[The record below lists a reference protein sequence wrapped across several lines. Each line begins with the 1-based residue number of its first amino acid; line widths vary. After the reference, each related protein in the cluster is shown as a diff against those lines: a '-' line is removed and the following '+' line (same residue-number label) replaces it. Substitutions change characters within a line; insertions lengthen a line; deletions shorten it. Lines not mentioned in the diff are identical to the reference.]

1 MAERMLVPSGALPRW
16 MGRGFMLMVRG
27 TMASVG
33 LSVSCLLTSF
43 NRYLG
48 QTQGM
53 GLRIG
58 MLSSLGPVGRG
69 LSSRVVDK
77 IVYAIK

>member
-1 MAERMLVPSGALPRW
+1 MEERMLVPSGALPRW
-16 MGRGFMLMVRG
+16 MGRVFILMGRG

-58 MLSSLGPVGRG
+58 MLWSLGLVGRG
-69 LSSRVVDK
+69 LSRSVGE
-77 IVYAIK
+77 ILVYAIK